1 MRPAPHH
8 DEKSAPAAD
17 RRSGADRRRGKSLD
31 WRSLLR
37 GGQRR
42 TIRRAEDRQR
52 IFHVDHYGES
62 LFAGIVF
69 ILFLSVLDAIFTLLL
84 LQHGAVEIN
93 PVMAFYIDV
102 GPYAFLAVKY
112 GLTSL
117 GVVFLLLFR
126 NVVLKSLRIRAGALI
141 YAVLAAFLGVVSWQL
156 YLIGKM
162 VI

>member
-1 MRPAPHH
+1 MG
-8 DEKSAPAAD
+8 
-17 RRSGADRRRGKSLD
+17 RRSLSQQLPVERRAGQDRRRQPTLSL
-31 WRSLLR
+31 RSIFR
-37 GGQRR
+37 DGQRSH
-42 TIRRAEDRQR
+42 IRRAEDRQR
-52 IFHVDHYGES
+52 SFYVDRYRQS
-62 LFAGIVF
+62 LFAAIVV
-69 ILFLSVLDAIFTLLL
+69 ILFLSVLDALFTLLL

-126 NVVLKSLRIRAGALI
+126 NVVLKSLPIRAGALI
-141 YAVLAAFLGVVSWQL
+141 YAVLAAFLGVVSWQI
-156 YLIGKM
+156 YLIGKL

>member
-1 MRPAPHH
+1 MRPTPNHH
-8 DEKSAPAAD
+8 GKSPPDAD
-17 RRSGADRRRGKSLD
+17 RRSGEDRRGRSPLG

-37 GGQRR
+37 GGRR
-42 TIRRAEDRQR
+42 ETIRRAEDRQR
-52 IFHVDHYGES
+52 AFYVDRYGAS
-62 LFAGIVF
+62 LFAAIVI
-69 ILFLSVLDAIFTLLL
+69 ILFLSVLDAILTLLL

-117 GVVFLLLFR
+117 GVVLLLLCR
-126 NVVLKSLRIRAGALI
+126 NVVLKSLRIRAGVLI
-141 YAVLAAFLGVVSWQL
+141 YVVLAAFLGVVSWQI
-156 YLIGKM
+156 YLIGKL

>member
-1 MRPAPHH
+1 MNQAPQHHGKFPPAM
-8 DEKSAPAAD
+8 D
-17 RRSGADRRRGKSLD
+17 RRSEADRRRGD
-31 WRSLLR
+31 AFNWRFLFR

-52 IFHVDHYGES
+52 IFYVDRYGET
-62 LFAGIVF
+62 LFAVIVF

-93 PVMAFYIDV
+93 PMMAFYIDV

-117 GVVFLLLFR
+117 GVVLLLLFR
-126 NVVLKSLRIRAGALI
+126 NVVLKSLRVRAGILI
-141 YAVLAAFLGVVSWQL
+141 YVALTAFLGVVSWQI
-156 YLIGKM
+156 YLIGKL
-162 VI
+162 VV